1 MADDFLSQEEVDA
14 LLSNVTGESVK
25 TEEVA
30 PSGTINYDLTK
41 QERIVRGRMGTLEI
55 IYDRAARTLRQ
66 NFYSLL
72 RKSPEISHNG
82 IKPMKYSEWVK
93 HLPVPASFSVLQL
106 KGLRGNGLFVLEP
119 GLIFATID
127 SLFGGNGEF
136 HTRIEGRDFS
146 ATEQQVI
153 NRIIKILVEAFA
165 SAWKPIMP
173 LEFIPVRSEIHAQFA
188 QIATPS
194 EVVLASCF
202 KIELGETSGSFW
214 ICLPYSSIEP
224 IRAALSNDV
233 HNDSERDDDRWT
245 SVMGSHVSSAPATLR
260 FEIARMPV
268 ALSRVANMAPGDVFE
283 LGDELKAIGYCNGVA
298 LMSGSPG
305 EANGKMAVRIER
317 TRAPIKKQDKQGKK
331 NE

>member
-25 TEEVA
+25 AQEPA
-30 PSGTINYDLTK
+30 PSGTVNYDLTK
-41 QERIVRGRMGTLEI
+41 QERIVRGRLATLEI

-153 NRIIKILVEAFA
+153 ARLIKILTEAFT
-165 SAWKPIMP
+165 SAWKPVMP

-188 QIATPS
+188 QIATPG

-202 KIELGETSGSFW
+202 KIVIGETSGSFW
-214 ICLPYSSIEP
+214 ICMPYSSIEP
-224 IRAALSNDV
+224 IRSLLSNDL
-233 HNDSERDDDRWT
+233 HNDTERDDDRWA
-245 SVMGSHVSSAPATLR
+245 SVLTGHLSSAPANIR
-260 FEIARMPV
+260 FEIARMNIP
-268 ALSRVANMAPGDVFE
+268 LSRMARMAPGDVFD
-283 LGDELKAIGYCNGVA
+283 LGDELNAIGYCNGVP
-298 LMSGSPG
+298 LVQGSPG
-305 EANGKMAVRIER
+305 EANGKMAVRVNRVR
-317 TRAPIKKQDKQGKK
+317 TPNSGDKQ
-331 NE
+331 